1 MGMKVLTKM
10 SMVRSTGGGMIG
22 VVSIIGVVSMGW
34 RHQWLGMRPVR
45 IMKGGSGFRHRGGCR
60 GAGTTV
66 SVGGLRDNGATRK
79 SCVVGIGGGH
89 GESMKERSE
98 AIDIGITQTLAG
110 C

>member
-1 MGMKVLTKM
+1 M
-10 SMVRSTGGGMIG
+10 
-22 VVSIIGVVSMGW
+22 
-34 RHQWLGMRPVR
+34 
-45 IMKGGSGFRHRGGCR
+45 MKGGSGFRHREGCR

-98 AIDIGITQTLAG
+98 AIDSGITQTLAG

>member
-1 MGMKVLTKM
+1 MGMRRARK
-10 SMVRSTGGGMIG
+10 
-22 VVSIIGVVSMGW
+22 
-34 RHQWLGMRPVR
+34 
-45 IMKGGSGFRHRGGCR
+45 MKGGSGFRHREGCG
-60 GAGTTV
+60 GAGTSA